1 MILKLIA
8 NFFRTTNFIL
18 PLLISFVIIRLI
30 TIYTSSIGFDPYDSP
45 SYFQPT
51 WSNPMRMPFISYSF
65 SWISYF
71 GGIVLTQSVIAI
83 LSWCYLAWNVSTLGK
98 TIFSKNLSV
107 LLITSLGLT
116 SPVVEHDLLILSESL
131 TISIFNFI
139 IGSLILYGIKNQ
151 TVILLTTCLF
161 LIFYSG
167 LKQSNSYFSIVIVIF
182 MVILVLKSN
191 KANLR
196 KKLISLFILVLTTLA
211 NLFLINIGR
220 QNDIISNQVLIT
232 NVIERTYDDFSSQ
245 KWWLNLGLPAIAYQK
260 YTSPYTLPP
269 INMTRNSP
277 QIKAW
282 ESGENNLLLEK
293 SAFSNINYLVFAPLN
308 PKAYV
313 NVFTDYESIFTPL
326 AKGTRLDTNYSYLNL
341 DTSKAQERVSLN
353 LPLTLWW
360 SDNSFYSKFL
370 LLIFLVP
377 IILFLFLQTSN
388 RYKFRNT
395 NNFVQFFVLFFFL
408 NVWAIWHIS
417 VTYELT
423 RYLLPWAIFLRIIS
437 VISLIYSVDMLWNNK
452 LKSKQKMLSRSN

>member
-18 PLLISFVIIRLI
+18 PLLISFVIIRLF
-30 TIYTSSIGFDPYDSP
+30 TIYTSSVGFDPYDSP

-98 TIFSKNLSV
+98 TLFSKNLSV

-139 IGSLILYGIKNQ
+139 IGTLILYGIKNQ

-191 KANLR
+191 KENLP
-196 KKLISLFILVLTTLA
+196 S
-211 NLFLINIGR
+211 
-220 QNDIISNQVLIT
+220 S
-232 NVIERTYDDFSSQ
+232 FSS
-245 KWWLNLGLPAIAYQK
+245 I
-260 YTSPYTLPP
+260 
-269 INMTRNSP
+269 
-277 QIKAW
+277 
-282 ESGENNLLLEK
+282 
-293 SAFSNINYLVFAPLN
+293 
-308 PKAYV
+308 
-313 NVFTDYESIFTPL
+313 
-326 AKGTRLDTNYSYLNL
+326 
-341 DTSKAQERVSLN
+341 
-353 LPLTLWW
+353 
-360 SDNSFYSKFL
+360 
-370 LLIFLVP
+370 
-377 IILFLFLQTSN
+377 
-388 RYKFRNT
+388 
-395 NNFVQFFVLFFFL
+395 
-408 NVWAIWHIS
+408 
-417 VTYELT
+417 
-423 RYLLPWAIFLRIIS
+423 
-437 VISLIYSVDMLWNNK
+437 
-452 LKSKQKMLSRSN
+452 